1 MALKINR
8 PYFDLMVRCRY
19 LTNTSLSHMIF
30 ANLKL
35 SSIFEF
41 IFRHLID
48 NMNLEQIYRDRDP
61 QTLSTG
67 NKCMKYLISGKL
79 VKYPGQ
85 FDTQR
90 TSY

>member
-67 NKCMKYLISGKL
+67 NISA
-79 VKYPGQ
+79 
-85 FDTQR
+85 
-90 TSY
+90 